1 MGLTKLIYHNDW
13 VIYSQMKGKMEIYI
27 HRSIKRKIIIVNI
40 IVESMLLMASPSGRA
55 KWQFNDN
62 WLLLKGAMHKN
73 TGLSRPAVM
82 GAVVSFQIQYALFK

>member
-1 MGLTKLIYHNDW
+1 
-13 VIYSQMKGKMEIYI
+13 
-27 HRSIKRKIIIVNI
+27 
-40 IVESMLLMASPSGRA
+40 MASPSGRA